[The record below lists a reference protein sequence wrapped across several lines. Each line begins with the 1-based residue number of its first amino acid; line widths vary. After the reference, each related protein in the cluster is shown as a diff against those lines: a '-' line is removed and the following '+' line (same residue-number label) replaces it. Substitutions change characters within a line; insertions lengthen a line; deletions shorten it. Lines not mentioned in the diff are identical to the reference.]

1 MKRRVDYMIPI
12 LASVAIVAIVAV
24 MAAGCRL
31 QQGEKPQVVV
41 SIAPQRYLLEKIAG
55 NKVDVLCLL
64 EEQSNPENYE
74 PKTSDMMKLERAQAY
89 FTIGNIGYESAIVGK
104 VRNNNPQL
112 CILDTSAGI
121 KLLRGQ
127 DADDGEYDPHVWTSV
142 KNAKVI
148 AHNMLLGLVK
158 LYPKHKRYFVKN
170 YDALSTSLDTLDRH
184 IALQL
189 APVKGCTFIDWHPSL
204 SYFARDYGLHQ
215 LALDNGKEPSAR
227 DLARRIDLARKSGAR
242 VIFVQRQFDS
252 RAASAV
258 NKQIGC
264 SAVEINPMSG
274 DWAGEMSRIA
284 SALAATA
291 R

>member
-1 MKRRVDYMIPI
+1 MKRRVDYIVPI
-12 LASVAIVAIVAV
+12 LASMAIVAIVAV

-31 QQGEKPQVVV
+31 QQGEKPRVVV
-41 SIAPQRYLLEKIAG
+41 SIVPQRYLLEKIAG
-55 NKVDVLCLL
+55 SKVEVLCLL

-104 VRNNNPQL
+104 ARNNNPQL
-112 CILDTSAGI
+112 SIFDTSTGI
-121 KLLRGQ
+121 RLLRGQ

-148 AHNMLLGLVK
+148 AHNMLLDLIK

-170 YDALSTSLDTLDRH
+170 YNALSASLDTLDRH
-184 IALQL
+184 IARQL
-189 APVKGCTFIDWHPSL
+189 APVKGSTFIDWHPTL

-215 LALDNGKEPSAR
+215 LSLDNGKEPSAL
-227 DLARRIDLARKSGAR
+227 DLARRIDLARNSGAR

-252 RAASAV
+252 RAATAV
-258 NKQIGC
+258 NKEIGC
-264 SAVEINPMSG
+264 TTVEINPMSG

-284 SALAATA
+284 RALAATA